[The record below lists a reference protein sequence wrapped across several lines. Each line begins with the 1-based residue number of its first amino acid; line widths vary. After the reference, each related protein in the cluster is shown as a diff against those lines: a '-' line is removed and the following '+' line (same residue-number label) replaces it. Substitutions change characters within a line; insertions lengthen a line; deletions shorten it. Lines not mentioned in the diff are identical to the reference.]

1 MIFGRYSM
9 SFDLQKI
16 LESKRALR
24 RDIAARPV
32 AEKLRML
39 DVMRER
45 ELAIRERAGSAETS
59 SPHEEPAPSGGK
71 G

>member
-1 MIFGRYSM
+1 M

-24 RDIAARPV
+24 RDLAARPL

-39 DVMRER
+39 DALRER
-45 ELAIRERAGSAETS
+45 ELAIRGRRGPSDSGTPRKGHA
-59 SPHEEPAPSGGK
+59 PHSNK
-71 G
+71 L